1 MFTFLKKEDG
11 IVEEKKEED
20 ENSFIF
26 NFVFRS
32 SR

>member
-20 ENSFIF
+20 ENSFIYDF
-26 NFVFRS
+26 MFRI